1 MTQELSDTL
10 FLSSIYV
17 GLSMAMIVFIA
28 KANSTIIFVCSVYFL
43 LVGVS
48 VWIAGF
54 KWILIGSIGFMI
66 MAMSYTSWVI
76 YQQSRECMRDLKAIH
91 EDEKR
96 AKYSK
101 DDKYEE
107 STHGK

>member
-17 GLSMAMIVFIA
+17 GLSLAMIVFIA
-28 KANSTIIFVCSVYFL
+28 KANRTIIFGCSVYFL

-48 VWIAGF
+48 VWIAGY

-66 MAMSYTSWVI
+66 MAMSYTLWVI
-76 YQQSRECMRDLKAIH
+76 YQQSRECIRDIKAMH
-91 EDEKR
+91 EEEKR
-96 AKYSK
+96 AEHSK
-101 DDKYEE
+101 NDEHEE
-107 STHGK
+107 STHGQ

>member
-10 FLSSIYV
+10 FLSSIYT
-17 GLSMAMIVFIA
+17 GLSLAMIVFIV
-28 KANSTIIFVCSVYFL
+28 KANRTILFGCSVYFL
-43 LVGVS
+43 LVGVL

-54 KWILIGSIGFMI
+54 KWLLIGSIGFMI

-76 YQQSRECMRDLKAIH
+76 YQQSRECMRDLKAMH
-91 EDEKR
+91 EEEKR

-107 STHGK
+107 SIHG